1 MSKKKKTLYSNC
13 IDFDAEL
20 NDYKKLCRERKNSKY
35 GCYSAWKNHIC
46 KILAN
51 FKDKT
56 ELIDF
61 ERFCKNRERR
71 VRVANVW
78 AQSILA
84 AVCAVVIERFMSQI
98 SNSVIISSF
107 DTPNNLIAAIIV
119 VLCYLT
125 LIAIAFGEYSVN
137 MLSNSYNKNLYN
149 DIIEIIQLRLDE
161 LDKERVE

>member
-20 NDYKKLCRERKNSKY
+20 NDYKKLCRERKKSKY

-61 ERFCKNRERR
+61 ERFCKNRKRKS
-71 VRVANVW
+71 RVANVW
-78 AQSILA
+78 AQSLLA
-84 AVCAVVIERFMSQI
+84 AVCAVIIEIYIYQI
-98 SNSVIISSF
+98 SDSIVISYF
-107 DTPNNLIAAIIV
+107 DTPNNLITAIIV
-119 VLCYLT
+119 ILCYLV
-125 LIAIAFGEYSVN
+125 LITIAFGSYSVS
-137 MLSNSYNKNLYN
+137 MLNNSYNKNFYN